1 MGGMRS
7 NRVFAKRSVE
17 VGEDFVRFRSGRS
30 ERVIPR
36 LKYKDM
42 REIYERE
49 RDKELKLKDNRFER
63 KRDKKLKSKNRRVE
77 KVKNSN
83 EIQKKQNGFKF
94 SGMRKYVPSNK
105 WFALQNL
112 LGTTDLEKL
121 VNYLFY

>member
-1 MGGMRS
+1 MWDLEAGG
-7 NRVFAKRSVE
+7 
-17 VGEDFVRFRSGRS
+17 
-30 ERVIPR
+30 
-36 LKYKDM
+36 L
-42 REIYERE
+42 REWYERE

>member
-30 ERVIPR
+30 ERVYPR

-42 REIYERE
+42 TEIYERE
-49 RDKELKLKDNRFER
+49 RDRELKFKDNRFER
-63 KRDKKLKSKNRRVE
+63 ERDKKLKLKNRRVQ

-83 EIQKKQNGFKF
+83 EILKKQSGFKF
-94 SGMRKYVPSNK
+94 SGMRKYVSSNK
-105 WFALQNL
+105 WFALLNL
-112 LGTTDLEKL
+112 LEPLL
-121 VNYLFY
+121 